1 MPPTRGISCLSLV
14 LYGIRIGSEGPG
26 FSLSEIN
33 ISKYFS
39 FIGNI
44 LTRTDL
50 QPHPRQGV
58 DDQLGRDVHL
68 AGEVLCPTPIH
79 SLLAPSHSAQSGG
92 QEKNFFNFLLGV
104 FNTHRWLS
112 FYTQ

>member
-1 MPPTRGISCLSLV
+1 MALGRNAPTRGISCLSLG
-14 LYGIRIGSEGPG
+14 LHGIRI
-26 FSLSEIN
+26 FQLIKNIN

-44 LTRTDL
+44 FTRTDL

-68 AGEVLCPTPIH
+68 AGEVLCPTPVH

-92 QEKNFFNFLLGV
+92 KLFLNFLLGV
-104 FNTHRWLS
+104 FNTHR
-112 FYTQ
+112 